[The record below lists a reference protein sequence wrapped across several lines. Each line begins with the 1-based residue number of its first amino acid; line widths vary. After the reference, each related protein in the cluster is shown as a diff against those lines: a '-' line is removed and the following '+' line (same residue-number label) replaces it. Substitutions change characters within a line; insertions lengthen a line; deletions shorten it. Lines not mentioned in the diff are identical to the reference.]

1 MQGILIDSKAI
12 EEVLEEHITERIE
25 EGGLSS
31 IKQENLELIYNIM
44 EVIEIEKQKMR
55 EKE

>member
-1 MQGILIDSKAI
+1 MPGILIDSKAI